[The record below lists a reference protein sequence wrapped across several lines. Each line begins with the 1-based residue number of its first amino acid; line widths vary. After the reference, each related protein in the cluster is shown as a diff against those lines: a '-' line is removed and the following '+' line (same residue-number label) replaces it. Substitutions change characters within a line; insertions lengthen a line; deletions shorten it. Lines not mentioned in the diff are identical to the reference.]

1 MNDPLSVFFSIMIVL
16 VAFVFG
22 WIFAHN
28 TIADECEKLQSFYVG
43 ANVYDCKVRKP
54 Q

>member
-1 MNDPLSVFFSIMIVL
+1 MNDPFTTTLAIFLLI

-43 ANVYDCKVRKP
+43 SHVFECKVKK
-54 Q
+54 